1 LEIAGSD
8 MTELSRSLR
17 AGTLLHE
24 ISRLRRSVFDHALR
38 PHGITRAQSWILSS
52 LMQSGREGM
61 TQSELA
67 KLVDISRVALGEFVD
82 RLESL
87 GYVVR
92 MADLKDRRVNR
103 LKLTATGEEVVK
115 KTRTVGDSIEEKINS
130 GFTPEEQAAF
140 ETMLH
145 KLKRNLLSVE
155 YSSSTKASKDS
166 H

>member
-1 LEIAGSD
+1 MAEQP
-8 MTELSRSLR
+8 RSLR
-17 AGTLLHE
+17 AGSLLHD
-24 ISRLRRSVFDHALR
+24 ISRLRRSVFDHAMR

-67 KLVDISRVALGEFVD
+67 KLVDISRVALGEFID

-87 GYVVR
+87 GYVLR
-92 MADLKDRRVNR
+92 TADLKDRRVNR
-103 LKLTATGEEVVK
+103 LLLTPAGEEVVK
-115 KTRTVGDSIEEKINS
+115 KTQTVGDSIEEKINS

-145 KLKRNLLSVE
+145 KLKHNLLSVE
-155 YSSSTKASKDS
+155 DSTSAQANKDN

>member
-1 LEIAGSD
+1 MAEQ
-8 MTELSRSLR
+8 SRSLR
-17 AGTLLHE
+17 AGSLLHD
-24 ISRLRRSVFDHALR
+24 ISRLRRSVFDHAMR

-52 LMQSGREGM
+52 LMQSGRQGM

-87 GYVVR
+87 GYLQR
-92 MADLKDRRVNR
+92 TADLKDRRVNR
-103 LKLTATGEEVVK
+103 LLLTAAGEEVVK
-115 KTRTVGDSIEEKINS
+115 KTQMVGDSIEEKINS

-145 KLKRNLLSVE
+145 KLKHNLLSVE
-155 YSSSTKASKDS
+155 DSTSTKAGKDG